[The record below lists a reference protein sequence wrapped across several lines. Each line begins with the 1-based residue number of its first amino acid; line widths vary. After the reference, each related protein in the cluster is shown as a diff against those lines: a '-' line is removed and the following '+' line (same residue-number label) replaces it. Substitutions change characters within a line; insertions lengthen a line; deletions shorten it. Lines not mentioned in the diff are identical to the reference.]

1 MLGTPALETLEGVQ
15 PCRHLDLIFLASRT
29 CESKPLL
36 FYATEFGAALE
47 RTPVWTSIGCTG
59 LGKSLTLLVL
69 DSLSCNMLLG
79 ISKCVLGISY
89 VPGISYTAGSQVDR
103 NSCPHEADAQRAEED
118 NKPENKVFRFVKE
131 DTRYTGM

>member
-1 MLGTPALETLEGVQ
+1 MDFNRL
-15 PCRHLDLIFLASRT
+15 H
-29 CESKPLL
+29 
-36 FYATEFGAALE
+36 
-47 RTPVWTSIGCTG
+47 G
-59 LGKSLTLLVL
+59 LGQVPHSAGPRFALLQHG
-69 DSLSCNMLLG
+69 MLLG

-131 DTRYTGM
+131 DTRYAGM